1 MLPDDIVDTFAFAR
15 ELAPGT
21 RDRLRSDLTQKMI
34 PPGTDI
40 LRPGDSVNGVYLVRS
55 GSIRVY
61 YVDPSGR
68 EGTLYWIEPGQSCIL
83 ALNSLFTEMPY
94 PAWAAA
100 EEAGVD
106 LLSISGAVFRD
117 MFSREPAVQRF
128 LFEQL
133 SGRVFSLLQILEASM
148 RLPQEERLIL
158 LLLAQADEKGVVR
171 LSQEKLAR
179 HLGTIREVVARLL
192 RNLSSQGLIT
202 LAPREI
208 AILNRARLERMAPVS
223 SDLEP

>member
-1 MLPDDIVDTFAFAR
+1 MLPDDIVDAFAFAR

-21 RDRLRSDLTQKMI
+21 RDRLCGDLTQKMI

-40 LRPGDSVNGVYLVRS
+40 LHPGDSVNGVYLVRS

-61 YVDPSGR
+61 YVDPSGQ

-117 MFSREPAVQRF
+117 VFSREPAVQRF

-148 RLPQEERLIL
+148 RLPQEKRLIL

-202 LAPREI
+202 LAPRKI
-208 AILNRARLERMAPVS
+208 AILDRARLERMAPVS
-223 SDLEP
+223 TDLEP